1 MSDKVLAKVAGR
13 EITEA
18 EFHAYLQG
26 IPREQQAYAMN
37 PQYREQYLD
46 QLIALHMFA
55 QLGEDEKLDESEE
68 YAKILEESYA
78 GISLMAS
85 PHPSYP
91 PLEMASFGVKVIT
104 NTFANKDLK
113 DFNENIISMNS
124 ISPDLVAQK
133 LYELCNSYHSEVS
146 LGKRNQKY
154 CENPN
159 PFSFIE
165 EIKTILE

>member
-37 PQYREQYLD
+37 PQYRDQYLD

-68 YAKILEESYA
+68 YAKILESA
-78 GISLMAS
+78 KRDILAQLAMRDT
-85 PHPSYP
+85 
-91 PLEMASFGVKVIT
+91 LKKVQVSEEE
-104 NTFANKDLK
+104 LK
-113 DFNENIISMNS
+113 DYFSEFHPYEGQCRFLGCTHTHEPDCKVKEALENGQINS
-124 ISPDLVAQK
+124 VR
-133 LYELCNSYHSEVS
+133 YENYLQMYEE
-146 LGKRNQKY
+146 LKEWEKRKY
-154 CENPN
+154 N
-159 PFSFIE
+159 
-165 EIKTILE
+165 